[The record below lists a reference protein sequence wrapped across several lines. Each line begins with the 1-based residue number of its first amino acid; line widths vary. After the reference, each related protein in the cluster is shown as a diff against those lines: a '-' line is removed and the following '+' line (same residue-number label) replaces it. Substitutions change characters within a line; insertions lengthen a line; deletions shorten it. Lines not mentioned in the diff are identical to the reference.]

1 MRQQRKKRASP
12 KRNSTDSVG
21 RSSRGSLGILL
32 WKELK
37 GAKPVPRFGK
47 FGMVRIA
54 IAMLATSG
62 AFAFHSQP
70 TFAQLSDPMQSVG
83 VRPDL
88 LKEVGIDQKLGQQVP
103 LDLTFRDETGKTV
116 QLGQYFGQRP
126 VILSL
131 VYFNCPMLC
140 TQVLNGQEAVMKGL
154 PMEAGNQFEAVT
166 VSIDPSDKPVLASV
180 KKQMYMG
187 MYGRPAAA
195 EGWHFL
201 TGDEAQI
208 KQLANAVGFRYAYDP
223 DSKQFA
229 HASVIMVLTPDGKLS
244 KYFYGIQYSPRDLRL
259 GLVEASARK
268 IGTPVDSILLFCYHY
283 DPHTG
288 KYGLLISRLIQAGG
302 ALTIFVIGIAML
314 VLFRRE
320 RYSLPGYKA

>member
-1 MRQQRKKRASP
+1 MS
-12 KRNSTDSVG
+12 
-21 RSSRGSLGILL
+21 RS
-32 WKELK
+32 
-37 GAKPVPRFGK
+37 GK
-47 FGMVRIA
+47 FGTIRMA
-54 IAMLATSG
+54 IPVLAMACGFATLPQR
-62 AFAFHSQP
+62 AV
-70 TFAQLSDPMQSVG
+70 AQLSDPMQSVG

-88 LKEVGIDQKLGQQVP
+88 LKDVGIDQKLGQQVP
-103 LDLTFRDETGKTV
+103 LDLAFRDETGKAV
-116 QLGQYFGQRP
+116 QLSQYFGQRP

-140 TQVLNGQEAVMKGL
+140 TQVLNGQEAAMKGL
-154 PMEAGNQFEAVT
+154 AMDAGNQFEAVT
-166 VSIDPSDKPVLASV
+166 VSIDPSDRPVLASV
-180 KKQMYMG
+180 KKQMYVG
-187 MYGRPAAA
+187 MYGRADAAQ
-195 EGWHFL
+195 GWHFL

-208 KQLANAVGFRYAYDP
+208 KQLADAVGFRYAYDP

-229 HASVIMVLTPDGKLS
+229 HASVIMVLTPDGKIS

-302 ALTIFVIGIAML
+302 LLTVLAIGAMML
-314 VLFRRE
+314 VFFRRE
-320 RYSLPGYKA
+320 RYSLPSYKS

>member
-1 MRQQRKKRASP
+1 MAIPVLAMACGFATLPQRA
-12 KRNSTDSVG
+12 V
-21 RSSRGSLGILL
+21 
-32 WKELK
+32 
-37 GAKPVPRFGK
+37 
-47 FGMVRIA
+47 
-54 IAMLATSG
+54 
-62 AFAFHSQP
+62 
-70 TFAQLSDPMQSVG
+70 AQLSDPMQSVG

-88 LKEVGIDQKLGQQVP
+88 LKDVGIDQKLGQQVP
-103 LDLTFRDETGKTV
+103 LDLAFRDETGKAV
-116 QLGQYFGQRP
+116 QLSQYFGQRP

-140 TQVLNGQEAVMKGL
+140 TQVLNGQEAAMKGL
-154 PMEAGNQFEAVT
+154 AMDAGNQFEAVT
-166 VSIDPSDKPVLASV
+166 VSIDPSDRPVLASV
-180 KKQMYMG
+180 KKQMYVG
-187 MYGRPAAA
+187 MYGRADAAQ
-195 EGWHFL
+195 GWHFL

-208 KQLANAVGFRYAYDP
+208 KQLADAVGFRYAYDP

-229 HASVIMVLTPDGKLS
+229 HASVIMVLTPDGKIS

-302 ALTIFVIGIAML
+302 LLTVLAIGAMML
-314 VLFRRE
+314 FFFRRE
-320 RYSLPGYKA
+320 RYSLPSYKS

>member
-1 MRQQRKKRASP
+1 MEKNQEGMKR
-12 KRNSTDSVG
+12 V
-21 RSSRGSLGILL
+21 SRG
-32 WKELK
+32 E
-37 GAKPVPRFGK
+37 K
-47 FGMVRIA
+47 FGVVRLAISMLVIA
-54 IAMLATSG
+54 G
-62 AFAFHSQP
+62 AFAAQP
-70 TFAQLSDPMQSVG
+70 RPAFAQLSDPMQSIG

-88 LKEVGIDQKLGQQVP
+88 LKDVGIDQKLGEQVP
-103 LDLTFRDETGKTV
+103 LHLPFRDETGKTV
-116 QLGQYFGQRP
+116 ELGQYFGQRP

-140 TQVLNGQEAVMKGL
+140 TQVLNGQEASMKGL
-154 PMEAGNQFEAVT
+154 PMDAGNQFEAVT
-166 VSIDPSDKPVLASV
+166 VSIDPSDRPVLASV
-180 KKQMYMG
+180 KKQMYTG
-187 MYGRPAAA
+187 MYGRADAAR
-195 EGWHFL
+195 GWHFL

-229 HASVIMVLTPDGKLS
+229 HASVIMVLTPDGKVS

-302 ALTIFVIGIAML
+302 ALTVLAIGLTML
-314 VLFRRE
+314 ILFRRE
-320 RYSLPGYKA
+320 RYSLPSYKS